1 VGGGRSWQSLK
12 NRWKV
17 HLHDAAS
24 ELVAH
29 GRTAPRAYPDGHE
42 YYFVVRDGAVVA
54 VLVGDENTPPDDHCG
69 GKHKEKGAEA
79 QDAAVADVRV
89 ADEQSPPDDPSGDGD
104 GDMDM
109 DMACTQYPADV
120 VNQLAHVAKEISRAA
135 GCSIGAAHAALHAT
149 SMGMCDPI
157 PACMCPMFM
166 VYPKAPW
173 LVYEHADAKRAV
185 RYLRNP
191 GPQRM

>member
-42 YYFVVRDGAVVA
+42 YNFVVRDGAVTV

-69 GKHKEKGAEA
+69 DKHKKKGAEA
-79 QDAAVADVRV
+79 QDAAAEDVDVRV
-89 ADEQSPPDDPSGDGD
+89 ADERSPPDDLSGDGD
-104 GDMDM
+104 GDRDMDL

-157 PACMCPMFM
+157 PGMHVPDVHCSPESTIAC
-166 VYPKAPW
+166 
-173 LVYEHADAKRAV
+173 L
-185 RYLRNP
+185 
-191 GPQRM
+191 